1 MDSTTGGAATVVAPL
16 PLCYGARYQAA
27 ASWSVVWSSWPS
39 RAGVWFRPG
48 PQPVAAGLTTSAR
61 RCSLEERT
69 PPVSPPL
76 SPTLVL
82 PHSPNHKRAATPG
95 LHAPQAAPNESM
107 IQLRS
112 LDLFERPLCSPLL
125 PPGFH
130 PSPTPPMHCTGP
142 LQRTPSPSSMRPLL
156 AKSVADPV
164 QELFAMRKQGIL
176 PTPPSPPPRRPA
188 TCRLTMAGV
197 RISSKCGFTLQRCRL
212 AGKEVVPAAKV
223 AEKMVEHTL
232 GITRDGKDVTQATLD
247 DFSAK
252 FSD

>member
-1 MDSTTGGAATVVAPL
+1 MDSTTGGAALVGTCPRATLGSVS
-16 PLCYGARYQAA
+16 RRQAGRGLELMA
-27 ASWSVVWSSWPS
+27 IEG
-39 RAGVWFRPG
+39 GVWFRRG
-48 PQPVAAGLTTSAR
+48 AAVAAGLTTSAR

-82 PHSPNHKRAATPG
+82 PHSPNHKRAATPVY
-95 LHAPQAAPNESM
+95 APVAPNESM

-156 AKSVADPV
+156 AKSVLDQCEEV
-164 QELFAMRKQGIL
+164 FAMRKQGLL

-212 AGKEVVPAAKV
+212 AGKEVVRLPRLQRRWSNTLSASQETAK
-223 AEKMVEHTL
+223 M
-232 GITRDGKDVTQATLD
+232 
-247 DFSAK
+247 
-252 FSD
+252 